1 VTREKISTFDDA
13 VRGFEERLK
22 RELTTRWLALE
33 REASQDHGAPP
44 GDLRRALDHFFKEA
58 EKAIRSVVHE
68 YFPKLLHVAAANPQN
83 LGNIS
88 PLDWTTSEVLKQVC
102 TFLGVD
108 ENFDYASQPR
118 DDSKLV
124 AAAAWIALGVGELD
138 EVIPA
143 DFAADFVLPGWAGTE
158 WLVREALRSK
168 LYSENSHQ
176 SLPPLSRAE
185 TLEWFKQREW
195 SISRRLKQQIENDS
209 LDGTIEAGKTGVPIL
224 DVGGRVNR
232 AQESTQLVS
241 FKRHPDGTTA
251 VIPPFSNRAL
261 LNSYEAFWPL
271 LDQIRVLLTNK
282 TRSRRSSNDFQERF
296 AATELG
302 EGADINDYEQ
312 WMKDFGARGVT
323 AKGVAL
329 VFLERKTG
337 RSRASIKTLMNRARN
352 ERKAER
358 KA

>member
-241 FKRHPDGTTA
+241 FERHPDGTTMA
-251 VIPPFSNRAL
+251 VHPFTKRAL
-261 LNSYEAFWPL
+261 RNSYEAFSATL
-271 LDQIRVLLTNK
+271 FQILAIIANETPRP
-282 TRSRRSSNDFQERF
+282 SSIDLEKKF
-296 AATELG
+296 AGTELG
-302 EGADINDYEQ
+302 KAAVIRDYEG
-312 WMKDFGARGVT
+312 WIDNFSEKSPARP
-323 AKGVAL
+323 KSIAL

-337 RSRASIKTLMNRARN
+337 YSRKTIKTFMSHAKKEIKARTN
-352 ERKAER
+352 
-358 KA
+358 